1 MTGTERPQAEP
12 IRLFKSDFLEFF
24 SHVRPVTV
32 LILWVPVALFFL
44 VRSIW
49 FASDL
54 TAAAR
59 IVIGLA
65 AGWFL
70 WTFVEYVLHRF
81 LFHFHPRTE
90 KLKRMFFS
98 VHGVH
103 HAQPMC
109 RTRLVMPPV
118 MSIPLAIIF
127 FGLFHLVF
135 DVLLGRPAWFSP
147 LFAGFVSGYI
157 VYDMMHYTLHHSKS
171 KNAYVVACRY
181 QHMQHHGICPTMRF
195 GVSIP
200 IWDHVF
206 GTMPKTPQ
214 KSGQKVQ
221 PPAPPTTAPNPRD
234 TSAQ

>member
-1 MTGTERPQAEP
+1 VPGTERPQPEP
-12 IRLFKSDFLEFF
+12 IRLFKSNFLEFF

-32 LILWVPVALFFL
+32 LVLWVPVALFFL
-44 VRSIW
+44 IRSIW
-49 FASDL
+49 FASEL

-59 IVIGLA
+59 ILVGLF

-81 LFHFHPRTE
+81 LFHFHPKTE
-90 KLKRMFFS
+90 KLKRVFFS

-103 HAQPMC
+103 HAQPLC

-118 MSIPLAIIF
+118 MSIPLAIVF

-135 DVLLGRPAWFSP
+135 DVLLGRPVWFSP

-181 QHMQHHGICPTMRF
+181 QHMQHHGTCPTMRF

-206 GTMPKTPQ
+206 GTMPKAPQ
-214 KSGQKVQ
+214 K
-221 PPAPPTTAPNPRD
+221 PRE
-234 TSAQ
+234 TLTP